1 MGFGPAQGSG
11 GGGGAGPTHLMPEQV
26 GDPAVVLD
34 AGTVYTKDVAGV
46 SQLFYEDSGSTV
58 TQLSGAGGG
67 WAPGG
72 VADNIQ
78 INDGAGGFGARLAIN
93 SSNQFL
99 AVDGTLAAP
108 GIVSTSHVDTGIA
121 WDLDSGGGVDLVVDG
136 ASSIRYKADGSIENS
151 PALANSTGVVHE
163 AAAVQTTDA
172 TADVTLYSKTLA
184 DDTVYVFDVLVT
196 CRDGAGTER
205 AAYSRRVRAHRESA
219 GVAVL
224 GTIEASYT
232 DESLASMDCTFTV
245 STNDIRVS
253 VTGKAGTTINWAA
266 RVTSIGAE

>member
-1 MGFGPAQGSG
+1 MGFAPAQGSG
-11 GGGGAGPTHLMPEQV
+11 DGPTHLMPEQA
-26 GDPAVVLD
+26 GDPVAVLD
-34 AGTVYTKDVAGV
+34 AGTVYTKDVAGA
-46 SQLFYEDSGSTV
+46 SELFFEDSAGNDV
-58 TQLSGAGGG
+58 QLTSGGAVVGP
-67 WAPGG
+67 APGG

-121 WDLDSGGGVDLVVDG
+121 WDLDSGGSVDLVVDG
-136 ASSIRYKADGSIENS
+136 ASSVRYKSTGAIEEA
-151 PALANSTGVVHE
+151 PALANSTGIVHE
-163 AAAVQTTDA
+163 SAAVQTTDA
-172 TADVTLYSKTLA
+172 TVTTLYSKTLA

-196 CRDGAGTER
+196 CRDTAGTER

-232 DESLASMDCTFTV
+232 DETDAGMNCTYTV

-266 RVTSIGAE
+266 QVTSIGAE